1 MQNASRRAVGMKK
14 RVLIVDDHPQIVES
28 VCKSF
33 SEHEF
38 LEICGQAYSGH
49 EALEKADELKP
60 DLVILDL
67 AIPEMNGLKT
77 AKVISEILPNV
88 RIILF
93 TLYAENIRDSKMD
106 TSGITKIVSKSEP
119 HTLIAH
125 AEDLVRAA

>member
-1 MQNASRRAVGMKK
+1 MKK
-14 RVLIVDDHPQIVES
+14 RVLIVDDHPQMVES
-28 VCKSF
+28 MCKSF
-33 SEHEF
+33 SENEF
-38 LEICGQAYSGH
+38 LEICGHASSGQ

-93 TLYAENIRDSKMD
+93 TLYAQNIKDSNLD
-106 TSGITKIVSKSEP
+106 TSGITRIVSKGEP
-119 HTLIAH
+119 NTLVAH
-125 AEDLVRAA
+125 AEDLMRAA